1 MGEYLDLF
9 VECRYMNFII
19 SVINIIYVIGNIFSI
34 LIYYWEIVGYIEVK
48 GLCKLFDIKIGI
60 KFIIFMFFILFR
72 KDLIIVCEFYEG
84 NGV

>member
-1 MGEYLDLF
+1 MNIDLF

-19 SVINIIYVIGNIFSI
+19 SVINIIGNIFSI

-60 KFIIFMFFILFR
+60 KFIIFMFFIFFR
-72 KDLIIVCEFYEG
+72 KDLIIVCKFYEG

>member
-1 MGEYLDLF
+1 MNIDLF

-19 SVINIIYVIGNIFSI
+19 SVINIIGNIFSI
-34 LIYYWEIVGYIEVK
+34 LIYYLEIVGYIEVK

-60 KFIIFMFFILFR
+60 KFIIFMFFIFFR

>member
-1 MGEYLDLF
+1 MNIDLF

-19 SVINIIYVIGNIFSI
+19 SVINIIGNIFSI

-60 KFIIFMFFILFR
+60 KFIIFMFFIFFR